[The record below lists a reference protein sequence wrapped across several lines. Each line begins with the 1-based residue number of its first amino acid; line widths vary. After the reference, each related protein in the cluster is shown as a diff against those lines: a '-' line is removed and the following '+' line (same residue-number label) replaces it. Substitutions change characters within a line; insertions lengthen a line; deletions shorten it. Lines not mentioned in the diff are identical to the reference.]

1 MNTVNPE
8 QAWDKYSDTFWAYLS
23 GFIDG
28 DGCIYLGKAKTG
40 KYISFQTVISVS
52 QKDDYILQVFK
63 KLLGGNINYS
73 ETKGFKGNF
82 IVPAWRV
89 AAKRQVRYIL
99 GKCLPYLITK
109 KQQAGLLIEATNIM
123 YGNHCTRFGAL
134 RTPEH
139 IQKRLE
145 EIYQE
150 IRALKRTPLAAVTTK
165 RENVERRSDS
175 LDCTNGKGAELAE
188 MTNRLVNYKV

>member
-1 MNTVNPE
+1 LNTVNPE

-28 DGCIYLGKAKTG
+28 DGCVYLGKAKTG
-40 KYISFQTVISVS
+40 KYTSYQSVVSVS
-52 QKDDYILQVFK
+52 QKDSYILQIFK

-73 ETKGFKGNF
+73 ETKGFNGRF

-99 GKCLPYLITK
+99 EKCLPYLIIK
-109 KQQAGLLIEATNIM
+109 KHQAELLIEATNIM

-134 RTPEH
+134 KTPKN
-139 IQKRLE
+139 ISDRLE
-145 EIYQE
+145 EIYLE
-150 IRALKRTPLAAVTTK
+150 MRTLKRTPLAAVTTK
-165 RENVERRSDS
+165 RESVERRCDS
-175 LDCTNGKGAELAE
+175 LNCTDGKGAELAE
-188 MTNRLVNYKV
+188 MSNRLINFKV